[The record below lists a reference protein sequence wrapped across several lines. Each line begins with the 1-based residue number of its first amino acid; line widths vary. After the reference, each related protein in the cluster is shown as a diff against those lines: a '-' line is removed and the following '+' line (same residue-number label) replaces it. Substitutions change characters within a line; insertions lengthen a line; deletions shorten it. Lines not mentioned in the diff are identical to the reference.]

1 MKIAFIHTDFR
12 IYWPA
17 RLQALYSFLQKKGID
32 MEVIEIAGAGSPYAF
47 AGNTKHNA
55 LPWHI
60 LFPTQKME
68 ELKSK
73 DIRTKLYELLNQIY
87 PDILISGAIAFPSGA
102 LSVAWAMKHKKK
114 VICFDDAK
122 MEAVKRSGLVNF
134 IKQQIYNGVYAMLYP
149 APDWMETGKFWGFKP
164 EQLFYG
170 IDVVDNSFWQNYTR
184 QTITDKKCFLAVGRQ
199 IPKKNFYH
207 IVTSYKK
214 YHDRYLQE
222 AIPLILVGEGPEH
235 ERIKQF
241 ADENHLKDSVT
252 LLPFKSQEKLKEIYY
267 LSDSLILSSSSS
279 ETWGLVINE
288 AMACGLPVIASDQ
301 CGATHTLVRDGV
313 NGYVFSLT
321 DENDLFRKMCMYHE
335 LSPSEKES
343 MRSQAIETIKEW
355 GLPHFCQGCYE
366 AIQYVSKQKI
376 KRLSRFNT
384 LVIKLWK
391 GRYRPV

>member
-1 MKIAFIHTDFR
+1 MRIAFIHTDFR

-32 MEVIEIAGAGSPYAF
+32 MEVIEIAGVGSPYAF
-47 AGNTKHNA
+47 AGKTEHND

-73 DIRTKLYELLNQIY
+73 DIKTKLYELLDQIY
-87 PDILISGAIAFPSGA
+87 PDVLIAGAIAFPSGA

-149 APDWMETGKFWGFKP
+149 SPDWMETGKFWGFKP

-170 IDVVDNSFWQNYTR
+170 IDVVDNSFWQNYTG
-184 QTITDKKCFLAVGRQ
+184 QPPTDKKYFLAVGRQ

-207 IVTSYKK
+207 IVYSYKK
-214 YHDRYLQE
+214 YHDRYQLE

-241 ADENHLKDSVT
+241 VDKNRLKDSVT
-252 LLPFKSQEKLKEIYY
+252 LLPFKSQEELKTIYY
-267 LSDSLILSSSSS
+267 LSDSLLLSSSS

-321 DENDLFRKMCMYHE
+321 DENNLFRKMCMYHE

-366 AIQYVSKQKI
+366 AIRYVSAQKR
-376 KRLSRFNT
+376 KRLSLFNI

>member
-1 MKIAFIHTDFR
+1 MKIVFIHTDFR

-47 AGNTKHNA
+47 AGKTEHND

-68 ELKSK
+68 KLRSK
-73 DIRTKLYELLNQIY
+73 DIRTKLYELLNQVY
-87 PDILISGAIAFPSGA
+87 PDILIAGAIAFPSGA

-149 APDWMETGKFWGFKP
+149 SPDWMETGKFWGFKP

-170 IDVVDNSFWQNYTR
+170 IDVVDNSFWQNYTG
-184 QTITDKKCFLAVGRQ
+184 QSTTDKKYFLAVGRQ

-207 IVTSYKK
+207 IVYSYKK
-214 YHDRYLQE
+214 YHDRYQQE

-235 ERIKQF
+235 ERIKRF
-241 ADENHLKDSVT
+241 VDENHLEDSVT
-252 LLPFKSQEKLKEIYY
+252 LFPFKSQEELKMIYY
-267 LSDSLILSSSSS
+267 SADSLILSSDNN

-288 AMACGLPVIASDQ
+288 AMACSLPVIASDQ
-301 CGATHTLVRDGV
+301 CGATHTLVRDGL

-321 DENDLFRKMCMYHE
+321 DEDDLFRKMCMYHE
-335 LSPSEKES
+335 LSPSKKES
-343 MRSQAIETIKEW
+343 MRSQTIETIKEW
-355 GLPHFCQGCYE
+355 GLPRFCQGCYE
-366 AIQYVSKQKI
+366 AIGYMSTQKR
-376 KRLSRFNT
+376 KRLSLFNT

-391 GRYRPV
+391 GRYRPM